1 MIAETQ
7 AALAK
12 SVETVAS
19 AGTAVRAFTLANPV
33 ALAVTGGVI
42 LGAVAYFAVNKYW
55 LNKEEDWRIQYKE
68 AEENDAA
75 EAVEA

>member
-12 SVETVAS
+12 SVRTVAS
-19 AGTAVRAFTLANPV
+19 AGTAVRAFTLANPIAV
-33 ALAVTGGVI
+33 AGGVI
-42 LGAVAYFAVNKYW
+42 LGAVAYYAVNKYW
-55 LNKEEDWRIQYKE
+55 LNKEEDWRIQYRE
-68 AEENDAA
+68 AEENEAA

>member
-12 SVETVAS
+12 SVGTVAS

-33 ALAVTGGVI
+33 AVAVAGGVI
-42 LGAVAYFAVNKYW
+42 LGVVAYYAVNKYW
-55 LNKEEDWRIQYKE
+55 LNKE
-68 AEENDAA
+68 AEENDVAEAA
-75 EAVEA
+75 EA